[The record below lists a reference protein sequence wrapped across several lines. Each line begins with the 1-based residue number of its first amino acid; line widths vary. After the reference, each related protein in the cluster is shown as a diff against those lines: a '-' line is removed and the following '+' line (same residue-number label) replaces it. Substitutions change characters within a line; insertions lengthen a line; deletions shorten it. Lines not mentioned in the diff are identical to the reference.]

1 MSTEPLKAL
10 DSGSYGEL
18 SARPNPLGLVL
29 TFIPRLAVILAN
41 VEKTAGEPLTR
52 PQVEALRDRMPVAA
66 MPIEVVKAAD
76 EERGYSD
83 IDAAK
88 VWEEWQILSAEI
100 RMQRA
105 KDAAP

>member
-18 SARPNPLGLVL
+18 S
-29 TFIPRLAVILAN
+29 
-41 VEKTAGEPLTR
+41 TR
-52 PQVEALRDRMPVAA
+52 PMPVTA
-66 MPIEVVKAAD
+66 MPIEVVKAVD

-88 VWEEWQILSAEI
+88 VWEEWQILSPEI
-100 RMQRA
+100 RMQRV